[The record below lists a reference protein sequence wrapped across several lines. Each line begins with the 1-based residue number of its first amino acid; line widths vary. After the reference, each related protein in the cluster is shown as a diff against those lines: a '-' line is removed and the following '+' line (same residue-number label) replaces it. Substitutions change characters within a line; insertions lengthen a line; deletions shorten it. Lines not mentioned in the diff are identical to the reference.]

1 MKVGGEGSQES
12 ITQLVIIIL
21 LQTKLFH
28 VCVWTGNLSP
38 VSLLEQAMEMV
49 GEFSVKDC
57 YKCRFLSISKD
68 LILMFLWI
76 FCFY

>member
-38 VSLLEQAMEMV
+38 VSL
-49 GEFSVKDC
+49 
-57 YKCRFLSISKD
+57 
-68 LILMFLWI
+68 
-76 FCFY
+76 